1 MTEQPKLQPY
11 QRLVADRI
19 KELRGKSSAE
29 KLMSKR
35 AYGLFGSVV
44 HYADFLQGI
53 SCIIMDGTQAVAD
66 IEVSAGH
73 VGAEESSVTS
83 VCDTVALDTFIQVAG
98 LLINSSD
105 CCIPEHVFVATG
117 IDSAILSKLCDFD
130 ACKSWTVYAMFS
142 PSSETTAAGDVF
154 VLTKDGSIAMAV
166 LGVRF
171 TRLPIAKLERMLE
184 SANNNVSAPIS
195 TAPKPSPLLPAPK
208 ALPELTSDED
218 TEFAQSSAS
227 SDGEAPETPSEG
239 GNDENGLKEI
249 ISLYTGA
256 PAADIASD
264 ANMGD
269 LGVDSLAAVELAD
282 DLKSR
287 FGKDISSTDLMM
299 YNLQALSSL
308 LLGPK
313 PQKAPLPNGQPLKP
327 TMKPTAPSK
336 QVDNG
341 RRHRV
346 LQILADGCG
355 AQIAA
360 IRDQESLRD
369 LGFDSLSAVELK
381 SELEDAFS
389 IEVDD
394 QEVHL
399 DSTVGEIL
407 KFLGIMDTSSETSVS
422 STSPS
427 AQDHGPTQNGRK
439 TAEPA
444 VLRDPA
450 ATLVEC
456 EALFSSMA
464 ERCGFTNYWTAVAP
478 KQNELL
484 LAYILEAF
492 RAIGADVWRLATGT
506 DDPVALLFGSSNSQR
521 VLEDF
526 YTNSPML
533 ATLTELLVDIIT
545 RVVAGSG
552 SNTVKIVEVGAGFGG
567 TTKRLAAALESIS
580 RPVQYT
586 FTDIAS
592 TLVRNAVKKLA
603 KYEWMEFHSLNLEHE
618 APERMKGSFDIAIGT
633 NCVHATKNRAATMS
647 RIRELLNEDG
657 FAVLSEVTQ
666 IIDWYD
672 IVYGLLEGWWMSN
685 DADYPLQPPESW
697 MRSFTEAGFTS
708 VTYSQGPTA
717 EANSQRLLLASKK
730 LLKIPLRAKPEIE
743 TVVYKEVDGVS
754 IHADIYLPQDSSRR
768 AMPVAL
774 LLHGGGHM
782 TLSRKAIRPAQVSFL
797 LANHVIPVSF
807 DYRLCPEINLIDGPI
822 TDVRDAY
829 AWCRTELP
837 RIIGRRGVLVD
848 PDRVVVVGWS
858 SGGHLAMSTAWTAAE
873 TGLPPPKAV
882 LSFYGPTDF
891 ESGDLD
897 ARRAEEYPERR
908 IALDDIIKA
917 LPTRPIT
924 SYDAIGTTDTTGLGW
939 VRPGDPRSELVL
951 SLFKEGNGLPIL
963 LTGLSADSLTMPPSP
978 SLVASISPLAHVR
991 GGTYRVPTYLIHGTR
1006 DEIVP
1011 FPTATEF
1018 TEALRARSVD
1028 CGLLRVEGA
1037 RHIHDLKLRPGM
1049 EAWRREVE
1057 PGYEFL
1063 FRALGQ

>member
-195 TAPKPSPLLPAPK
+195 TVPKPSPLFPAPK

-287 FGKDISSTDLMM
+287 FGKDISSTDLM
-299 YNLQALSSL
+299 
-308 LLGPK
+308 
-313 PQKAPLPNGQPLKP
+313 
-327 TMKPTAPSK
+327 
-336 QVDNG
+336 
-341 RRHRV
+341 
-346 LQILADGCG
+346 I
-355 AQIAA
+355 
-360 IRDQESLRD
+360 
-369 LGFDSLSAVELK
+369 
-381 SELEDAFS
+381 
-389 IEVDD
+389 
-394 QEVHL
+394 
-399 DSTVGEIL
+399 
-407 KFLGIMDTSSETSVS
+407 
-422 STSPS
+422 
-427 AQDHGPTQNGRK
+427 
-439 TAEPA
+439 
-444 VLRDPA
+444 DPA

-822 TDVRDAY
+822 TDVRDA
-829 AWCRTELP
+829 
-837 RIIGRRGVLVD
+837 
-848 PDRVVVVGWS
+848 
-858 SGGHLAMSTAWTAAE
+858 
-873 TGLPPPKAV
+873 
-882 LSFYGPTDF
+882 FYGPTDF

-1011 FPTATEF
+1011 APP
-1018 TEALRARSVD
+1018 
-1028 CGLLRVEGA
+1028 
-1037 RHIHDLKLRPGM
+1037 I
-1049 EAWRREVE
+1049 
-1057 PGYEFL
+1057 
-1063 FRALGQ
+1063 